1 MVVNSGAQKWV
12 YFVTVCVLLMAA
24 HAQGA
29 YIEGQQEQRL
39 PDKQPVVRPRSPHV
53 PELASFL
60 NRLEIRTP
68 LSYRGL
74 AVFPVVLRGDPE
86 LVGKWLSTEAAISRG
101 VLVVTEKSGGGNVPH
116 VVVANRSRHT
126 HVFIM
131 AGELISGGKQTR
143 TVRQD
148 VVLAP
153 GQKVDIGV
161 FCVEQG
167 RWSGKGTF
175 KSGGRLVPQSMQKAL
190 RGGTNQAGVWADVS
204 RTNSALSARSRTGNL
219 EAGLNSAKVRARL
232 EVVRKAF
239 VPEMPRDSIGFIFVH
254 HGRAVGAEFFGSSYL
269 ALEYLPKLIDSYAV
283 DFVLQKTGVRRHY
296 PSVGRNVAKAY
307 LRRIRR
313 AGSVRIGTPGS
324 GAGIRT
330 RSGGLV
336 GDGVSLAGNLV
347 HYGAQPGYRI
357 MPVPKPMPRPIPPIR
372 RNQR

>member
-1 MVVNSGAQKWV
+1 MVGNSNAQKWA
-12 YFVTVCVLLMAA
+12 YFVTVCVLLIAA

-29 YIEGQQEQRL
+29 YIEGEGQQEQRP
-39 PDKQPVVRPRSPHV
+39 PDRQPVVHPQSPHV

-60 NRLEIRTP
+60 NQLEIRTP

-74 AVFPVVLRGDPE
+74 AVFPVVLRDEPE
-86 LVGKWLSTEAAISRG
+86 LVGKWLSAEAAISRG
-101 VLVVTEKSGGGNVPH
+101 VLVVTEKGGGGSVPH

-161 FCVEQG
+161 FCVERG
-167 RWSGKGTF
+167 RWSGKGAF
-175 KSGGRLVPQSMQKAL
+175 KSRGLLVPQSMQKAL
-190 RGGTNQAGVWADVS
+190 RGGTDQARVWADVS
-204 RTNSALSARSRTGNL
+204 RTNSALSTRSRTGNL

-232 EVVRKAF
+232 NVVRRAL
-239 VPEMPRDSIGFIFVH
+239 VPEVPRDSIGFIFVH
-254 HGRAVGAEFFGSSYL
+254 HGRAVGAEFFGRSYL

-283 DFVLQKTGVRRHY
+283 DFVLQNQKTEVRRHY
-296 PSVGRNVAKAY
+296 PPPGRNVAEAY

-330 RSGGLV
+330 RSGGLL
-336 GDGVSLAGNLV
+336 GDGVSLAGDVV
-347 HYGAQPGYRI
+347 HYGAQPGHRI
-357 MPVPKPMPRPIPPIR
+357 MPGPKPMPIP
-372 RNQR
+372 RNHR